1 MNNLF
6 RFQKE
11 NICNFQQHK
20 RYKIRKKI
28 IVTLTGGG
36 FLWEAQ
42 ALIKGLGND
51 YDYYYVTTPD
61 AAGKVGVVDIPEGGI
76 HIIAKPTTMNVKSSL
91 EKVKNTLSSFR
102 DACNLIRKVDPFAV
116 ICVGSSIA
124 VPLCFWAKCF
134 KKKAIFVETIT
145 RISKPSLTGKIIS
158 TLKLCDRFYVQWP
171 EGVNLYRG
179 AIYAGTVL

>member
-1 MNNLF
+1 MSEFDLIHDNKRAHKKDNLILP
-6 RFQKE
+6 K
-11 NICNFQQHK
+11 
-20 RYKIRKKI
+20 KKI
-28 IVTLTGGG
+28 LVTLAGGG

-42 ALIKGLGND
+42 ALIKGMGKG
-51 YDYYYVTTPD
+51 YDYHFVTTPD
-61 AAGKVGVVDIPEGGI
+61 AAGKVGVVDIPEGEV

-91 EKVKNTLSSFR
+91 KKVKNTLRSFR
-102 DACNLIRKVDPFAV
+102 DVCRVIRKVDLFAV
-116 ICVGSSIA
+116 ICIGSSIA

-134 KKKAIFVETIT
+134 RKRAIFVETIT

-171 EGVNLYRG
+171 EAVCLYKG

>member
-1 MNNLF
+1 MNNLVLS
-6 RFQKE
+6 K
-11 NICNFQQHK
+11 
-20 RYKIRKKI
+20 KKI
-28 IVTLTGGG
+28 LVTLTGGG

-42 ALIKGLGND
+42 ALIKGLGKD
-51 YDYYYVTTPD
+51 YDYQFVTTPD
-61 AAGKVGVVDIPEGGI
+61 AAGKVGVVDIPDGKV
-76 HIIAKPTTMNVKSSL
+76 HIIAKSTTMNVKSSA

-102 DACNLIRKVDPFAV
+102 DAYKVIRKVDPFAV

-134 KKKAIFVETIT
+134 RKKAIFVETIT

-158 TLKLCDRFYVQWP
+158 ALKLCDRFYVQWP
-171 EGVNLYRG
+171 EGVSLYKG

>member
-1 MNNLF
+1 MEGM
-6 RFQKE
+6 QS
-11 NICNFQQHK
+11 HK
-20 RYKIRKKI
+20 KRI
-28 IVTLTGGG
+28 IITLTGGG

-42 ALIKGLGND
+42 ALIKGMGND
-51 YDYYYVTTPD
+51 YDYHYLTTPD
-61 AAGKVGVVDIPEGGI
+61 AVGKVGVVDIPEGEV
-76 HIIAKPTTMNVKSSL
+76 HIITKSTTMNVNSSL
-91 EKVKNTLSSFR
+91 KKVINTLSSFR
-102 DACNLIRKVDPFAV
+102 DACKVTRKVDPFAV

-134 KKKAIFVETIT
+134 RKRAIFVETIT

-171 EGVNLYRG
+171 EGVNLYKG

>member
-1 MNNLF
+1 MHSASH
-6 RFQKE
+6 FQIQNAHNPRQE
-11 NICNFQQHK
+11 EP
-20 RYKIRKKI
+20 RLDRKKI
-28 IVTLTGGG
+28 LVTLTGGG

-42 ALIKGLGND
+42 ALIKGLGKG
-51 YDYYYVTTPD
+51 YDYHFVTTPD
-61 AAGKVGVVDIPEGGI
+61 APVKVGVADIPDGEV
-76 HIIAKPTTMNVKSSL
+76 HAIAKLTTMNVKSSL
-91 EKVKNTLSSFR
+91 KKVKNTLCSLR
-102 DACNLIRKVDPFAV
+102 DACKVIREVDPFAV

-134 KKKAIFVETIT
+134 RKKAIFVETIT

-171 EGVNLYRG
+171 EAVNLYKG

>member
-1 MNNLF
+1 MDTVSH
-6 RFQKE
+6 FQEQNAPKPH
-11 NICNFQQHK
+11 QDGPHLHRK
-20 RYKIRKKI
+20 RVM
-28 IVTLTGGG
+28 VTLAGGG

-51 YDYYYVTTPD
+51 YDYHYVTTPD
-61 AAGKVGVVDIPEGGI
+61 AAGKVGVVDIPEGEV
-76 HIIAKPTTMNVKSSL
+76 HIIAKSTTMNVKSSL
-91 EKVKNTLSSFR
+91 KKVKNTLSSFR
-102 DACNLIRKVDPFAV
+102 DVYKVIKKVDPFAV
-116 ICVGSSIA
+116 ICIGSSIA

-134 KKKAIFVETIT
+134 RKRAIFVETIT

-171 EGVNLYRG
+171 EGVNLYKG

>member
-1 MNNLF
+1 MSKFDLIHDNK
-6 RFQKE
+6 RA
-11 NICNFQQHK
+11 HK
-20 RYKIRKKI
+20 KDDLILPKKKI
-28 IVTLTGGG
+28 LVTLAGGG

-51 YDYYYVTTPD
+51 YDYHYVTTPD
-61 AAGKVGVVDIPEGGI
+61 AMGKVGAVDIPEGKVY
-76 HIIAKPTTMNVKSSL
+76 IITKATTMNRKSSL
-91 EKVKNTLSSFR
+91 KKVKNTLRSFR
-102 DACNLIRKVDPFAV
+102 DVCRVIRKGDLFAV

-134 KKKAIFVETIT
+134 RKRAIFVETIT

-158 TLKLCDRFYVQWP
+158 TLRLCDRFYVQWP
-171 EGVNLYRG
+171 EAVNLYKG

>member
-1 MNNLF
+1 MHSASH
-6 RFQKE
+6 FQIQNAHNPRRE
-11 NICNFQQHK
+11 EP
-20 RYKIRKKI
+20 RLDRKKI
-28 IVTLTGGG
+28 LVTLAGGG

-42 ALIKGLGND
+42 ALIKGMGND
-51 YDYYYVTTPD
+51 YEYHYVTTPD
-61 AAGKVGVVDIPEGGI
+61 AMDKVGVVDILEGGI
-76 HIIAKPTTMNVKSSL
+76 HIIAKPTTMNVRSNLK
-91 EKVKNTLSSFR
+91 KVKNTLSSFR
-102 DACNLIRKVDPFAV
+102 DACKLIRKVDPFAV

-134 KKKAIFVETIT
+134 RKKAIFVETIT

-171 EGVNLYRG
+171 EAVRLYKG